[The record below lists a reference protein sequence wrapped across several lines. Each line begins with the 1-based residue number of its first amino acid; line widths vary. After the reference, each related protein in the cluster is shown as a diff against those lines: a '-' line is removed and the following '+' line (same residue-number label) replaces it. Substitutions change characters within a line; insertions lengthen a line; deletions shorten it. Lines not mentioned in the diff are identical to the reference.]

1 MYKCIF
7 IKITR
12 NARARTRVAIEVCY
26 FCGILVK
33 DVKNKVSNRG
43 NDI

>member
-7 IKITR
+7 IKIMRNTR
-12 NARARTRVAIEVCY
+12 ARVAIEVCY